1 MPRKCSNW
9 PELVSR
15 VTAALIVLGCVCA
28 HAQTLA
34 PLAVDEPILVFLDTE
49 SAEASEA
56 DAELCG
62 WALDD
67 WVRHAQVRIETR
79 SAAEA
84 DATIRVYFVS
94 PGSGRYGEMRPIIV
108 DDRRGAEV
116 YVRTETDT
124 LGPEIAAAAR
134 ADSLYRDTVVY
145 LTCLHEIGHALGMM
159 HTDRYADVMYFFG
172 FGGDI
177 HAFFDRYRRRLERR
191 GDIASVSGLSEGDV
205 AQLTA
210 AYPVE

>member
-1 MPRKCSNW
+1 MPSKCSNW
-9 PELVSR
+9 PEFVASVAFAVL
-15 VTAALIVLGCVCA
+15 ALGCA
-28 HAQTLA
+28 AAKAQTIA
-34 PLAVDEPILVFLDTE
+34 PLAADEPISFFIDTG
-49 SAEASEA
+49 SVAASEA

-67 WVRHAQVRIETR
+67 WVRHAEGRVETR
-79 SAAEA
+79 PAPEA

-94 PGSGRYGEMRPIIV
+94 PGAGRYGEMRPIIV

-134 ADSLYRDTVVY
+134 ADSLFRDTVVY
-145 LTCLHEIGHALGMM
+145 LTCLHEIGHALGMV

-191 GDIASVSGLSEGDV
+191 GDIASVSGLSDGDV
-205 AQLTA
+205 AQLAA
-210 AYPVE
+210 AYPDG